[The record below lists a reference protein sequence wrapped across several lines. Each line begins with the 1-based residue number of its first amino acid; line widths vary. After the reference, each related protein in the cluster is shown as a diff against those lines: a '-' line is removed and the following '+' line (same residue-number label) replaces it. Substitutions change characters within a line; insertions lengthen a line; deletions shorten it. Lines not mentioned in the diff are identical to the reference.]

1 MQMKTQKLTAM
12 SILLALVIILQLFA
26 TFIPM
31 KPFNLNLTLI
41 PIVVG
46 AALYGKKSGALLG
59 FAFAAVVM
67 ITYITGAA
75 AFGHILWLALPIM
88 IAIVTLFRGAATGFA
103 AGAVYNLLKSK
114 SSYFA
119 GVASAV
125 IAPIVNTG
133 IYCLAMIFLFRDAL
147 SEKAGGTDIYY
158 FLIFGMVGI
167 NFLIELAINVLLSPA
182 IVRIIGVR
190 KKNN

>member
-1 MQMKTQKLTAM
+1 MKTQNLTAM

-59 FAFAAVVM
+59 FAFAFVVM
-67 ITYITGAA
+67 ITYITGSA
-75 AFGHILWLALPIM
+75 AFGHILWQASPVM
-88 IAIVTLFRGAATGFA
+88 ITVITLFRGAATGFC
-103 AGAVYNLLKSK
+103 AGAVYDLFKQKSN
-114 SSYFA
+114 YFA
-119 GVASAV
+119 GIISAIV
-125 IAPIVNTG
+125 APIVNTG
-133 IYCLAMIFLFRDAL
+133 IYCLAMIFVFNDIL
-147 SEKAGGTDIYY
+147 SAKAGGANAIY
-158 FLIFGMVGI
+158 FLIFGMVGV
-167 NFLIELAINVLLSPA
+167 NFLIELAINTLLSPA

-190 KKNN
+190 QKKL